1 MVTKA
6 FNVRTGIKTGNISL
20 NAATDSINAASIF
33 SSVSITTANLIATTK
48 VSAVELATQSVSSNL
63 IPKTNAA
70 YDLGSVAK
78 KFNDLYLANTV
89 NIGTQTI
96 SANATGINFSGEI
109 TASSANID
117 SLVADSATIT
127 SLNTDT
133 ATVNTQLVINSTI
146 DATSTDTGSIITA
159 GGVGIAKDLYIGG
172 AIHLA
177 NGLGGTSSRGI
188 INYNDGVE
196 SIDFNFNG

>member
-6 FNVRTGIKTGNISL
+6 FNVRTGLKTGGISL
-20 NAATDSINAASIF
+20 NAATDGINAASVFASI
-33 SSVSITTANLIATTK
+33 SVTSANIIATTK
-48 VSAVELATQSVSSNL
+48 VSAAELIADVVGSNL

-70 YDLGSVAK
+70 YDLGSVAQ
-78 KFNDLYLANTV
+78 KFNDLYLANTI

-96 SANATGINFSGEI
+96 SANATGINFTGEI
-109 TASSANID
+109 TASSANINT
-117 SLVADSATIT
+117 LVADSATIT

-146 DATSTDTGSIITA
+146 DATSTDTGSIVTA